1 MKTRQ
6 RQWAA
11 IKQLRQAVAGLTIE
25 QRRRAKKL
33 LPPSD
38 RTATTQRDRG
48 SAGNDP
54 KAGAKLW
61 VRFNLAEWLGGVG
74 GDDTADLDR

>member
-33 LPPSD
+33 LPLPD
-38 RTATTQRDRG
+38 RTATTQPDRV
-48 SAGNDP
+48 SAGNEP
-54 KAGAKLW
+54 KADAKLW
-61 VRFNLAEWLGGVG
+61 VRFNLADWLEGGV
-74 GDDTADLDR
+74 

>member
-11 IKQLRQAVAGLTIE
+11 IKQLRQAVAGLSIE

-38 RTATTQRDRG
+38 RTATTQPDRV
-48 SAGNDP
+48 SAGIDP
-54 KAGAKLW
+54 KAAAKSW
-61 VRFNLAEWLGGVG
+61 VRFNLAEWLEGVG
-74 GDDTADLDR
+74 PAGTTNLDR